1 MINQSILKQSYKNQI
16 IHKTFALSHYAWN
29 IKKNSC
35 RIKTSVAGKKKKKSL
50 RKNTSVVGGKKK
62 A

>member
-16 IHKTFALSHYAWN
+16 IHKTFALSHYALN

-35 RIKTSVAGKKKKKSL
+35 RIKTSVAGKKKYLK
-50 RKNTSVVGGKKK
+50 
-62 A
+62 